1 MSLAPNN
8 PSAGVYTSENV
19 IPEQIAST
27 SVSTG
32 VIVTAA
38 DRGRVGQRIF
48 VGNKGDLRTKFGK
61 NNPKL
66 TKALNCAE
74 HFLEESNAL
83 YVTRVARDSKYAGI
97 LIRTVSN
104 FATTIKLSAGISDPT
119 SVGLGE
125 ADIML
130 VYADNQGK
138 WGDDLYVV
146 MYPDVDDVDGHQF
159 IFEIYEGTTS
169 TVPAERF
176 SCTTF
181 YKKNDSG
188 SQLFVEDVIN
198 NRSKL
203 VKVKFNHEH
212 FVFASNDSPLLVNA
226 IIGGP
231 FDPVSGQNNGQLF
244 GGDNGLPITNGDL
257 INGWNLYEDHEKV
270 AVDILMSAG
279 YTDLPILHTINDIA
293 ARRLDCIAVL
303 DAPEILTDASD
314 LVNFRRNTLNL
325 NSSSA
330 ALYTPYL
337 KMLDTDNSRSYFVPP
352 SGKVGAVYAKT
363 DSIAR
368 SWFAPAG
375 LNRAILSGVEELG
388 SVFKQADRNMLTQN
402 QINFIIEKQGY
413 GNVIWLAD
421 TLYASGGP
429 LQDIGVR
436 RLLAILHRIVRR
448 AQLQSVF
455 QPNDD
460 FLRRK
465 IRDDM
470 IALLAPIR
478 RDRGLDWYEVVCS
491 RVNNPNDQIANGDL
505 VCDVYL
511 DPTRY
516 TKRIH
521 LNAIVPKKGA
531 ISFSETFL
539 DAA

>member
-1 MSLAPNN
+1 MSLAPQH

-19 IPEQIAST
+19 IPERGAPL

-38 DRGRVGQRIF
+38 DRGRIMERTFLGD
-48 VGNKGDLRTKFGK
+48 KGDLRQRFGR

-74 HFLEESNAL
+74 DFLAESTALYMTRIARNAL
-83 YVTRVARDSKYAGI
+83 YSG
-97 LIRTVSN
+97 LLLRTVSN
-104 FATTIKLSAGISDPT
+104 FVTPIKLSAGINKPSD
-119 SVGLGE
+119 VGFGP
-125 ADIML
+125 ADIGL
-130 VYADNQGK
+130 FYADNQGK
-138 WGDDLYVV
+138 WGDDLFIIT
-146 MYPDVDDVDGHQF
+146 YPDVNDIDNHQS
-159 IFEIYEGTTS
+159 IVEIYEGTTS
-169 TVPAERF
+169 SVPAERY
-176 SCTTF
+176 SVTTF
-181 YKKNDSG
+181 YKKNENG
-188 SQLFVEDVIN
+188 NQLFIEDVIN
-198 NRSKL
+198 TKSKL
-203 VKVKFNHEH
+203 VKFRFNPNH
-212 FVFASNDSPLLVNA
+212 VALASNPNALLLNA
-226 IIGGP
+226 VIGGP
-231 FDPVSGQNNGQLF
+231 SDPTSGQNNGQF
-244 GGDNGLPITNGDL
+244 SGGSNGDAITTGDIL
-257 INGWNLYEDHEKV
+257 AGWELYEDPEKI

-279 YTDLPILHTINDIA
+279 YTQLPILHRINDIA

-303 DAPEILTDASD
+303 DAPEDITDASD

-337 KMLDTDNSRSYFVPP
+337 KTLDVDNSRSYFVPP
-352 SGKVGAVYAKT
+352 SGKVGAVFAKT
-363 DSIAR
+363 DQIAR

-375 LNRAILSGVEELG
+375 LNRGILSGVEELASEFDQG
-388 SVFKQADRNMLTQN
+388 DRNILTQN
-402 QINFIIEKQGY
+402 QINFIIEKESEGT
-413 GNVIWLAD
+413 VIWLAD
-421 TLYASGGP
+421 TLYSSGGP

-448 AQLQSVF
+448 SQLRSVF

-460 FLRRK
+460 FLRRT

-470 IALLAPIR
+470 IALLAPIK

-491 RVNNPNDQIANGDL
+491 TKNNTNDMIANGDL

-521 LNAIVPKKGA
+521 LNAIVPKRGTIA
-531 ISFSETFL
+531 FSESFI
-539 DAA
+539 